1 MVFFFFFC
9 LHTYLPTYLLTYLPT
24 HLYGSF
30 HPLYR
35 IYIYISTSKCTVAV
49 HSPSSSLKE
58 NGLFI
63 YFWARLG
70 VRWQAPAP
78 LFSALLC
85 CVMLCCGSLLAFD
98 FDFCFVLLVCIV
110 FIVNMLGWGWL
121 GGWVG
126 WVVLLLYI
134 SSQLFF
140 VLVFLFFWGWEFR
153 CVMVYLLIVCIYL
166 APIDCRVC
174 TESVITASVVESVM
188 YARRIEKIGQN
199 CIVWSPS
206 FYMLLILLLLLFL
219 LLLLLLFLPFHL
231 PFWTL
236 RQQGFVLV

>member
-140 VLVFLFFWGWEFR
+140 VLVFLFFLGLGVSLCYGLFVNRLYIFGTNRLSCMYGKCYHGKCRGE
-153 CVMVYLLIVCIYL
+153 CYVCK
-166 APIDCRVC
+166 A
-174 TESVITASVVESVM
+174 
-188 YARRIEKIGQN
+188 
-199 CIVWSPS
+199 
-206 FYMLLILLLLLFL
+206 
-219 LLLLLLFLPFHL
+219 H
-231 PFWTL
+231 
-236 RQQGFVLV
+236 